1 MSTIRQ
7 APEISISGF
16 EILELLGEGGMAK
29 VYKARQTRL
38 DRIVAVKVLKFGI
51 AAEDEEE
58 RERFKSEARAA
69 ATINHPNI
77 VQIID
82 AGEVGTIPYYVMEYV
97 PGYSVADL
105 LDIKHIIP
113 EEDALSIASEL
124 AKALEYCWDQHQMIH
139 CDIKPDNIMLHTE
152 GTVKL
157 ADLGLA
163 RVLGRAQVEIESDMT
178 MGTPHYMS
186 PEQALADDEL
196 DCRSDIYSLGAMLY
210 HMLTGVIPFHSLDM
224 EVVLQKQIEG
234 FLPDPYEVNPN
245 LSGASVYLVEKLMA
259 KHVSDRQQSWGE
271 VAADIELVIAGH
283 MLNKPIRGESIST
296 VSRHP
301 ARPMPKI
308 IPPKKKQGRTRVVAG
323 QAPTPK
329 RRILISEDEKKQIA
343 AHHQH
348 REHSEMP
355 RSLGVF
361 GLIAVL
367 FILLYG
373 YTALVTKKHSLDVQ
387 ALLPVQAG
395 LPPTRSTP
403 VPIAGRIQAG
413 SARDRANRDAV
424 LDEVEK
430 KLNRRKPPKPAPVKA
445 AVSALPARDDT
456 APKNAVVKPPP
467 VREGIAPASSVPAIP
482 KSGKDPGPKNKA
494 GWDNPDYAKAVRDA
508 INLRKIFIQQI
519 KRQAPLEDLQK
530 IESAARYLVD
540 EFDKLEAIAP
550 AGVSIEAYKRDMNR
564 LIFDCHQS
572 MRIN

>member
-1 MSTIRQ
+1 MSTIHQ
-7 APEISISGF
+7 VPEISISGL

-51 AAEDEEE
+51 AAGDEEE

-82 AGEVGTIPYYVMEYV
+82 AGEVETIPYYVMEYV

-105 LDIKHIIP
+105 LDIKRIIP
-113 EEDALSIASEL
+113 GEDALSIASEL
-124 AKALEYCWDQHQMIH
+124 ASALEYCWDQHQMIH

-196 DCRSDIYSLGAMLY
+196 DCRSDMYSLGAMLY

-234 FLPDPYEVNPN
+234 FLPDPYEVNPE
-245 LSGASVYLVEKLMA
+245 LSGAAIYLIEKLMA
-259 KHVSDRQQSWGE
+259 KHPSDRQQSWGE

-283 MLNKPIRGESIST
+283 MINKPIRGESIST

-301 ARPMPKI
+301 ERPMPKI
-308 IPPKKKQGRTRVVAG
+308 IPPKKKQAR
-323 QAPTPK
+323 APVEAEQKPK
-329 RRILISEDEKKQIA
+329 RRILISEEEKKKIA

-348 REHSEMP
+348 REHDEMP
-355 RSLGVF
+355 RCLGVL
-361 GLIAVL
+361 GVIVL
-367 FILLYG
+367 LFVLLYG
-373 YTALVTKKHSLDVQ
+373 YTVLVTNKRSLDVQ

-395 LPPTRSTP
+395 SPSVRSAPTP
-403 VPIAGRIQAG
+403 KAGRIQAG
-413 SARDRANRDAV
+413 SAKDRANRDAV

-430 KLNRRKPPKPAPVKA
+430 KLNPRKSPKPPLGKAVVKE
-445 AVSALPARDDT
+445 SPAREDV
-456 APKNAVVKPPP
+456 AAANAAIKPPP
-467 VREGIAPASSVPAIP
+467 VRAEVTPVSPAPKP
-482 KSGKDPGPKNKA
+482 GKESGPKEEK
-494 GWDNPDYAKAVRDA
+494 GWDNPDYARAVRQA
-508 INLRKIFIQQI
+508 INLRKTFIQQI
-519 KRQAPLEDLQK
+519 KRQATLEDLQK
-530 IESAARYLVD
+530 IEAAARYLVD
-540 EFDKLEAIAP
+540 EFNKLEAIAP
-550 AGVSIEAYKRDMNR
+550 AGISVEVYKRDMNR

-572 MRIN
+572 MRIR

>member
-1 MSTIRQ
+1 MSTIHQ
-7 APEISISGF
+7 VPEISISGF

-105 LDIKHIIP
+105 LDIKRIIP

-124 AKALEYCWDQHQMIH
+124 ANALEYCWDQHQMIH

-163 RVLGRAQVEIESDMT
+163 RVLGRAQVEIENDMT

-196 DCRSDIYSLGAMLY
+196 DCRSDMYSLGAMLY

-245 LSGASVYLVEKLMA
+245 LSGASIYLIEKMMA
-259 KHVSDRQQSWGE
+259 KHSSDRQQSWGE

-283 MLNKPIRGESIST
+283 MINKPIRGESIST
-296 VSRHP
+296 ISRHP
-301 ARPMPKI
+301 ERPMPKI
-308 IPPKKKQGRTRVVAG
+308 VPPKKKQARMHVKAD
-323 QAPTPK
+323 QKPK
-329 RRILISEDEKKQIA
+329 RRILISEKEKKQIA

-348 REHSEMP
+348 REHDEMP
-355 RSLGVF
+355 RSLSVL

-373 YTALVTKKHSLDVQ
+373 YTALVTNKRSLDVQ
-387 ALLPVQAG
+387 ALLPVQAA
-395 LPPTRSTP
+395 PPSTRSAP
-403 VPIAGRIQAG
+403 APIAGRIQAG
-413 SARDRANRDAV
+413 SAKDRANRDAV
-424 LDEVEK
+424 LDEVTK
-430 KLNRRKPPKPAPVKA
+430 KLNRRKAPRSAPEKTGVKAPPAREDTASANAAIKPPPLREDIAPAPPALTPPKP
-445 AVSALPARDDT
+445 
-456 APKNAVVKPPP
+456 
-467 VREGIAPASSVPAIP
+467 
-482 KSGKDPGPKNKA
+482 GKDPGPKNRE
-494 GWDNPDYAKAVRDA
+494 GWDNPDYARAVRGA
-508 INLRKIFIQQI
+508 INLRKIFIQHI
-519 KRQAPLEDLQK
+519 KRKAPLEDLQK
-530 IESAARYLVD
+530 IESAARHLVD